1 MKEIPGL
8 DPALLGGFV
17 ERRLGGDLHGLK
29 LEISALRGGLESPG
43 VARVTARY
51 RSSKGPRR
59 FEFVAKALEGETSR
73 EADIYESFVSKVEGE
88 IAPELYGVDWLGA
101 DRCLLYL
108 EPVRRSR
115 AWPWRETEVT
125 RGVVERL
132 ARLHEGSRSR
142 VELPPWDYEAEL
154 AESTRT
160 TVEALEGLPREL
172 DSLKLRRSLPALRR
186 VAEDLPAM
194 RRQLFSI
201 PDLRPAALHGDAHP
215 GNVLVRRRQARER
228 PVFLDWGRARVGSP
242 LEDVSSWL
250 QSLGF
255 WEPQARRRH
264 DTLLKA
270 YLKAR
275 GLTRRL
281 NRDLRDAYWIA
292 GASNLL
298 AGAVRYFLWAA
309 TTVHPSGSP
318 QSLKAFHAAADSLR
332 VIRRADAC
340 WRSPV
345 ASRVAA

>member
-1 MKEIPGL
+1 MKDIPGL
-8 DPALLGGFV
+8 DNVRLKVFV
-17 ERRLGGDLHGLK
+17 ERHLGEDPQGLR
-29 LEISALRGGLESPG
+29 LEIKPLRGGLESPG

-51 RSSKGPRR
+51 RNSRGPRR
-59 FEFVAKALEGETSR
+59 FEFVVKVLEGEASR
-73 EADIYESFVSKVEGE
+73 EADVYEGFVSQVEGE
-88 IAPELYGVDWLGA
+88 IAPALYGVDWLGP
-101 DRCLLYL
+101 DRCLLFL

-132 ARLHEGSRSR
+132 ARLHAGARSE
-142 VELPPWDYEAEL
+142 VVLPPWDYETDL
-154 AESTRT
+154 VESART
-160 TVEALEGLPREL
+160 TVEALEGLPREA
-172 DSLKLRRSLPALRR
+172 DPLKLRSSLPALRR
-186 VAEDLPAM
+186 VAETLPAM
-194 RRQLFSI
+194 RRQLFSL
-201 PDLRPAALHGDAHP
+201 PHLHPTTLHGDAHP
-215 GNVLVRRRQARER
+215 GNVLVRRRQAAER

-264 DTLLKA
+264 DTLLKE

-275 GLTRRL
+275 GMTRRL
-281 NRDLRDAYWIA
+281 SRDVRDAYWIA

-309 TTVHPSGSP
+309 TTAHPPGSP
-318 QSLKAFHAAADSLR
+318 KSVESFYAAADGLR

-340 WRSPV
+340 WRSPLV
-345 ASRVAA
+345 ARAAA